1 MDLRERPSSVTVRH
15 PWEAVRAR
23 FFCRVL
29 ASPLT
34 EPIDVLDVGA
44 GDGFVGAKLLDA
56 LPAGSSVTCFDSE
69 YTDDHLASLCGDA
82 GDVTGDVTSGQI
94 RFARTPPDRE
104 FDAIVMLDVL
114 EHIADDRG
122 FLRDFVMRR
131 LRPGGRLLIS
141 VPAHQA
147 LYTQHDVALGHHR
160 RYSQGELRDVL
171 VASGLA
177 PLTSGSLFCSLLA
190 PRAATKLVERARGI
204 RSRPVSSPAD
214 SVATGLTRWQHGR
227 VVTSALET
235 ALEIDARLCELA
247 ARLAAP
253 SVGLSAWALCENAR
267 SRESG
272 RGEQWRTGRS

>member
-34 EPIDVLDVGA
+34 EPVDVLDIGA

-69 YTDDHLASLCGDA
+69 YTDDDLANLCGDA
-82 GDVTGDVTSGQI
+82 GDVTSGPI

-122 FLRDFVMRR
+122 FLRDFVMQR

-160 RYSQGELRDVL
+160 RYSPGELRDVL

-190 PRAATKLVERARGI
+190 PRAAAKLVERARGI

-214 SVATGLTRWQHGR
+214 SVATGLTRWRHGR

-247 ARLAAP
+247 ARLSAP
-253 SVGLSAWALCENAR
+253 SVGLSAWALCGTAR
-267 SRESG
+267 SHEPG
-272 RGEQWRTGRS
+272 TGAQWRTGRS

>member
-1 MDLRERPSSVTVRH
+1 MDLRERPSTVTVRH

-34 EPIDVLDVGA
+34 GPVDVLDVGA

-56 LPAGSSVTCFDSE
+56 LPAGSAVTCFDSE
-69 YTDDHLASLCGDA
+69 YTDEHLASLRDDA
-82 GDVTGDVTSGQI
+82 PRQI
-94 RFARTPPDRE
+94 RFARTAPDRE

-160 RYSQGELRDVL
+160 RYSQGALRDVL
-171 VASGLA
+171 VGSGLA
-177 PLTSGSLFCSLLA
+177 PRTLGSLFGSLLA
-190 PRAATKLVERARGI
+190 PRAVAKLVERVRGI
-204 RSRPVSSPAD
+204 RSRPASSPAD

-227 VVTSALET
+227 LVTRALEG

-247 ARLAAP
+247 ARIAAP
-253 SVGLSAWALCENAR
+253 SVGLSTWALCENAR
-267 SRESG
+267 S
-272 RGEQWRTGRS
+272 GEPGPGEPWRTGRS